1 MYSNNRYARRRPAA
15 VYEASAAQTEG
26 GVQNEKGS
34 TADQVYAMAY
44 VTPQSCGEIFSDSDA
59 LMCGTL
65 FPALYLPYEGGR
77 RR

>member
-26 GVQNEKGS
+26 DAQSEKRD
-34 TADQVYAMAY
+34 AAEQVYAMAY

-59 LMCGTL
+59 LKYGTL
-65 FPALYLPYEGGR
+65 FPALYLPYGGGR